1 MLHVL
6 INVIMV
12 VVFKMMILMTT
23 MIAIA
28 PSVLTVFHRHGLTKK
43 KIYKIFRKILLIRPK
58 MILCNDYNYRESR
71 WFTSWKKERQV
82 EDYIIPRMI
91 KDITNQVASQCKD
104 NRLQIIKFCCECLHL
119 AMILSVP

>member
-43 KIYKIFRKILLIRPK
+43 KNLLNFQENFVNP
-58 MILCNDYNYRESR
+58 S
-71 WFTSWKKERQV
+71 
-82 EDYIIPRMI
+82 
-91 KDITNQVASQCKD
+91 KDD
-104 NRLQIIKFCCECLHL
+104 
-119 AMILSVP
+119 SVQ